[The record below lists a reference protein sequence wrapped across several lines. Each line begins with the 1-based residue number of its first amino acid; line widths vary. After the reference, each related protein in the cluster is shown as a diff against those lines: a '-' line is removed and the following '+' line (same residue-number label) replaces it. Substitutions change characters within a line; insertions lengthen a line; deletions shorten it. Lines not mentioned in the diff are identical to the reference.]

1 MISGALETHATSP
14 KGNTGTKLKTRSLRP
29 TLGVS
34 VLLTV
39 LYGSRGFSVIHA
51 FPWWFCAALSQSLL
65 TGSFPL
71 KNYKK
76 LTTTETPQ
84 SLGSWSEKCTILFCS
99 LRVRLDSN

>member
-1 MISGALETHATSP
+1 MISGVSETHATSP
-14 KGNTGTKLKTRSLRP
+14 KGNTGTKLKTRTLRP

-51 FPWWFCAALSQSLL
+51 FPWLFCAVLSQSLL

-76 LTTTETPQ
+76 IDNKDPTVFEKLVRKMHY
-84 SLGSWSEKCTILFCS
+84 SLL
-99 LRVRLDSN
+99 LLVD